1 MNLTASVLH
10 LDRAAIH
17 ALRIT
22 DPYSLHRVV
31 YGLYPDVRDGAAKS
45 ASQSSRILW
54 ADQGGD
60 IRGRKILLLADRAP
74 AEQAEGGHGQV
85 QSRTIADGFMG
96 HERYRF
102 KVIVNPTR
110 RDSASGKLMPVKGRE
125 AVAAWFAERGPASW
139 GFAVSPEH
147 LQVERSEVLQFKD
160 KAQRPVT
167 LAQAHISGQLQ
178 VTERAQ
184 FQNSFAK
191 GIGRG
196 RSFGCGLLQ
205 IVPLLDSP
213 FA

>member
-74 AEQAEGGHGQV
+74 AEQAEGG
-85 QSRTIADGFMG
+85 
-96 HERYRF
+96 
-102 KVIVNPTR
+102 VIGPEGRV
-110 RDSASGKLMPVKGRE
+110 RD
-125 AVAAWFAERGPASW
+125 RG
-139 GFAVSPEH
+139 G
-147 LQVERSEVLQFKD
+147 LEVVD
-160 KAQRPVT
+160 
-167 LAQAHISGQLQ
+167 
-178 VTERAQ
+178 
-184 FQNSFAK
+184 
-191 GIGRG
+191 
-196 RSFGCGLLQ
+196 LLE
-205 IVPLLDSP
+205 P
-213 FA
+213 